1 MKCRVC
7 KIFRQHIKAFTEL
20 QILGIIGRDEPIRP
34 NEEENELH
42 TMNFDCCFLKN
53 RQDRFPRRAELV
65 TSKRPKWRTEGEAM
79 YLRSLLQTLPSYR
92 RYSSHIQMLLAKVFR
107 FERFERRRVIIK
119 KGHLGSSFYFIFS
132 GCVAVCNDEDGSS
145 AFVDTEPVLLH
156 KGAKFGEIA
165 LLEGQR
171 RNATVVC
178 MLETELLVIDKKDFF
193 ANKLD
198 EELKNE
204 LQYRIDYFRSLDII
218 SHWPPEHIKSISE
231 NCQTREFDYN
241 RLIMQDTSKSNS
253 IAFITEGVCEVF
265 RFVDLSNCPS
275 YYKWLNV
282 SMPIEQTPLLQEA
295 QHTSQK
301 HVKNVTLNSRPLLET
316 IYEKPSS
323 QQAHSSDSGN
333 KPCAQK
339 VANLKEAATFYVQ
352 SSLQHNETSTF
363 KKLHHDE
370 NPAVYMRIDSLHER
384 DFLVLQQ
391 SHPEDVRGM
400 VLVSKCCKVIFLK
413 RAKFDELCD
422 LKTVEKLQKYL
433 KIYPSDD
440 NLSKLFLQQNDWS
453 MFKKDLVN
461 LLVKPLTTHQA
472 ETKQITKCFQF
483 PAGSSQTGILDL
495 CSTALKKQ
503 QSATATPRGKNVS
516 TQERRDNPLKRNVK
530 LVHGVAAPRPRLDR
544 ILY

>member
-1 MKCRVC
+1 MYSVAAIMTTFKTLAEEIKMKCRVC

-295 QHTSQK
+295 LYNTMKPLHL
-301 HVKNVTLNSRPLLET
+301 KNCIMTR
-316 IYEKPSS
+316 I
-323 QQAHSSDSGN
+323 QQFICGLTHFM
-333 KPCAQK
+333 K
-339 VANLKEAATFYVQ
+339 
-352 SSLQHNETSTF
+352 ETS
-363 KKLHHDE
+363 
-370 NPAVYMRIDSLHER
+370 
-384 DFLVLQQ
+384 
-391 SHPEDVRGM
+391 
-400 VLVSKCCKVIFLK
+400 C
-413 RAKFDELCD
+413 
-422 LKTVEKLQKYL
+422 
-433 KIYPSDD
+433 DD